1 MANKGRIYAFDIA
14 EKRLAKLKPRMVR
27 AGLTN
32 IHPERISSE
41 HDARIARLQQK
52 ADRVL
57 VDAPCSGLGTLRRNP
72 DLKYRQS
79 PQSLVQLLEQQHSIL
94 AAAADLVKPGGR
106 LVYATCSILQAEN
119 EQQVERFLAEHPD
132 FELLDAAELL
142 HAAKIDLDTGRYLS
156 LDSGRHGTDGF
167 FAAALQRKA
176 G

>member
-1 MANKGRIYAFDIA
+1 
-14 EKRLAKLKPRMVR
+14 MVR

-41 HDARIARLQQK
+41 HDTRIARLQQK

-79 PQSLVQLLEQQHSIL
+79 PQSLAQLLEQQHSIL

-106 LVYATCSILQAEN
+106 LVYATCSIVQAEN
-119 EQQVERFLAEHPD
+119 EQQVEWFLAEHPD

-142 HAAKIDLDTGRYLS
+142 QAAKIDLDTGRYLS

-176 G
+176 D